1 MLNASSQS
9 LTTKQVRSLQTLVG
23 GQLIHVSEHV
33 TRTQHSARFTACTA
47 PFLSCKSSIMDAED
61 GISRCNSPFVH
72 CKRYVFEGELC
83 VKAEE
88 APEQERAL
96 RLVK

>member
-1 MLNASSQS
+1 MLIASSEGLS
-9 LTTKQVRSLQTLVG
+9 TKQVRSLQTLVG

-47 PFLSCKSSIMDAED
+47 PFLSCKSSIMDTES
-61 GISRCNSPFVH
+61 GVPRCNSPFVH

-83 VKAEE
+83 VNA
-88 APEQERAL
+88 AAVPEQERAF
-96 RLVK
+96 RIVK